1 MTSFRNGSHDPEYKL
16 TELTKVKLNFTGHN
30 GPPRMPQ
37 TKCPPVRYNER
48 QMIPKP
54 MILGKR
60 TSYGS
65 KDLPIFF
72 VGQDENKIEIV
83 RIKTENSMM
92 IEKSP
97 IPTPTNADRNYAIP
111 QTTAYYS
118 ITSTIQPTIPT
129 PPPIPTF
136 SSTMTN
142 EQAIKK
148 LTTPIPDESTVN
160 VQQIA
165 ADMMKWF
172 SVTKCKKSVF
182 AAKILKAAKGSI
194 GYILTVKVGYTEL
207 RNWKEPYTR
216 MYNWLKMSDAERRE
230 FLKMDLYP
238 EEEESEESSSD
249 DSDEELEEYTD
260 HNGKFYPPEKFDL
273 KRLLIADTPEPSE
286 PGAMTFERMAAILN
300 RPVVYMNTKK
310 TIAKLKEWFET
321 SGITKV
327 WFSEN
332 ILGKNRK
339 AIHHVLHDT
348 REWSKLKQGKENYE
362 RVFNWMRISEHERQ
376 EIIWLLEGKRE
387 RPPPVNFISTS
398 MERVQQIL
406 AENQSTDLN

>member
-16 TELTKVKLNFTGHN
+16 TELTKVKLNFPGHN
-30 GPPRMPQ
+30 GTPRMPQ
-37 TKCPPVRYNER
+37 AKCPPVRYNER

-97 IPTPTNADRNYAIP
+97 IPTPTNTDRNYAMP
-111 QTTAYYS
+111 QTTTYYS
-118 ITSTIQPTIPT
+118 IPSTIQPTIPT
-129 PPPIPTF
+129 PLPLPTL
-136 SSTMTN
+136 SSTMTV

-148 LTTPIPDESTVN
+148 LTTPIPDEATVN

-172 SVTKCKKSVF
+172 SVTKCKKAVF

-216 MYNWLKMSDAERRE
+216 MYNWLKMSDAERKE

-238 EEEESEESSSD
+238 QEEESEESSN
-249 DSDEELEEYTD
+249 DSDEEIDEDSDTD
-260 HNGKFYPPEKFDL
+260 HN
-273 KRLLIADTPEPSE
+273 DTPEPSE

-387 RPPPVNFISTS
+387 RTPPVNFISTS

>member
-1 MTSFRNGSHDPEYKL
+1 MTSFRNGSQDPEYKL
-16 TELTKVKLNFTGHN
+16 TELTKVKLNFPGHN
-30 GPPRMPQ
+30 GTPRMPQ
-37 TKCPPVRYNER
+37 MKRPPVHSNER

-54 MILGKR
+54 MTMGKR

-92 IEKSP
+92 VEKTA
-97 IPTPTNADRNYAIP
+97 PTDRDYAMP
-111 QTTAYYS
+111 QTTTYYS
-118 ITSTIQPTIPT
+118 IPSTIQPTIPT
-129 PPPIPTF
+129 PLPLPTF
-136 SSTMTN
+136 SSTMTV

-148 LTTPIPDESTVN
+148 LTTPIPDEATVN

-165 ADMMKWF
+165 ADMMKCR
-172 SVTKCKKSVF
+172 KR
-182 AAKILKAAKGSI
+182 SI

-216 MYNWLKMSDAERRE
+216 MYNWLKMSDAERKE

-249 DSDEELEEYTD
+249 DSDVLEDDEE
-260 HNGKFYPPEKFDL
+260 HNGKFYSPEKFDM
-273 KRLLIADTPEPSE
+273 KRLLITETPEPSE

-310 TIAKLKEWFET
+310 TIAKLKEWFKT

-406 AENQSTDLN
+406 AENQED